1 MKETDLYPP
10 IKRFLE
16 LQGYEVKA
24 EVKDCDVVAVRAKEA
39 LVIVEIK
46 IGFTLQLVLQ
56 GIDRLAISETVYLA
70 IAEPRRR
77 VRAGLVKLCR
87 RLGLGLITVRGP
99 NVEALA
105 DPVPYQPRR
114 ATKRRAQ
121 LLKEFSQRSGDSNSG
136 GSTRLPLMT
145 AYRQDALRC
154 ARHIGENGPAK
165 VSAIRQATKVDRTGT
180 ILLSD
185 VYGWFEREARG
196 IYALSAKG
204 RAALVTFASV
214 LKQL

>member
-16 LQGYEVKA
+16 SRGYEVKA
-24 EVKDCDVVAVRAKEA
+24 EVKDCDVVAVRGKEA
-39 LVIVEIK
+39 PVIVEIK

-87 RLGLGLITVRGP
+87 RLGLGLITVRGE

-105 DPVPYQPRR
+105 DPVPFTVAP
-114 ATKRRAQ
+114 TT
-121 LLKEFSQRSGDSNSG
+121 RS
-136 GSTRLPLMT
+136 
-145 AYRQDALRC
+145 
-154 ARHIGENGPAK
+154 
-165 VSAIRQATKVDRTGT
+165 
-180 ILLSD
+180 
-185 VYGWFEREARG
+185 
-196 IYALSAKG
+196 
-204 RAALVTFASV
+204 
-214 LKQL
+214 